1 MELAQASSFL
11 AESHRGVLLT
21 LRADGRPQAS
31 NIAYSFAGGLVR
43 ISVTADRAKTKNLRR
58 DARASLHVTSD
69 DFWRYVVVDG
79 MAELSALAG
88 EPGDAT
94 TRALREVYEHVRGEP
109 HPDWHEFDEAMIRDR
124 RLVISIRPSHV
135 YGQLPST

>member
-1 MELAQASSFL
+1 M
-11 AESHRGVLLT
+11 LLT

-31 NIAYSFAGGLVR
+31 NIAYSFADGVIR

-58 DARASLHVTSD
+58 DSRASLHVTSG
-69 DFWRYVVVDG
+69 DFWRFVVADG
-79 MAELSALAG
+79 VAELSPIAA

-109 HPDWHEFDEAMIRDR
+109 HPDWADFDQAMIRDH
-124 RLVISIRPSHV
+124 RLVISLRPTHV
-135 YGQLPST
+135 YGQLPD